1 MTMQGDATVAAGTAD
16 RIYRQK
22 TRLLSAA
29 VGDQVIMM
37 SVELGRYFNLNPV
50 AGRIWQLL
58 ATPCSLDRI
67 VAELA
72 PIYDAPEETIR
83 AEVAGFLDR
92 LEREGLLDSTA
103 PNGD

>member
-1 MTMQGDATVAAGTAD
+1 MQDDVTIAAVTTD
-16 RIYRQK
+16 RLYRQK
-22 TRLLSAA
+22 TRLLSAS

-83 AEVAGFLDR
+83 AEAAHFLTR
-92 LEREGLLDSTA
+92 LEREGLLIVTA
-103 PNGD
+103 AGEG